1 MVNVAEGIKS
11 INLKKRD
18 IREFSGIELAY
29 LGDAIWELEVRKYY
43 LQFSYNILK
52 LNRIVKSKVNA
63 KAQSIFLKKILPVL
77 DDEQKAIAKRAKNS
91 NIKSFPKSC
100 TVIEYREATAFEA
113 VIGALYLSN
122 KKDKLNEIK
131 KLLIEG
137 DGDGTV

>member
-1 MVNVAEGIKS
+1 MKS

>member
-52 LNRIVKSKVNA
+52 LNKIVKSKVNA
-63 KAQSIFLKKILPVL
+63 KAQSIFFKKILPIL